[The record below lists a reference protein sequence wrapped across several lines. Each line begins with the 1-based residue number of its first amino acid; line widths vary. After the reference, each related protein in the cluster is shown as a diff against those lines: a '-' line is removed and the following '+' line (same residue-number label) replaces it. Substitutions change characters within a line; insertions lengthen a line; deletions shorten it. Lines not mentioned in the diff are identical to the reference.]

1 MKQPMAP
8 TLSAHLLEEARKF
21 SVYPNTI
28 RRTKAN
34 LKFQRS
40 FDKGMETIAL
50 WRKTFAPRNDRTLE
64 DLFFH
69 DKPLEEFY
77 CRDLLKNVPSIVE
90 RTLKLKY
97 LVLSGIPPSQF
108 VYLVE
113 AANCYIYGL
122 SQAAVALARAA
133 MEESLRDKLALSV
146 GKKAAKALDLEDII
160 KDLGRTKDL
169 SRDRVTRAHNV
180 RISGNKVLHPE
191 P

>member
-1 MKQPMAP
+1 LAGRSYRMPDREVA
-8 TLSAHLLEEARKF
+8 A
-21 SVYPNTI
+21 
-28 RRTKAN
+28 
-34 LKFQRS
+34 QR
-40 FDKGMETIAL
+40 
-50 WRKTFAPRNDRTLE
+50 
-64 DLFFH
+64 
-69 DKPLEEFY
+69 
-77 CRDLLKNVPSIVE
+77 E

-122 SQAAVALARAA
+122 PQAAVALARAA

-169 SRDRVTRAHNV
+169 SRDGVTRAHNV
-180 RISGNKVLHPE
+180 RISGNKVLHPDPE
-191 P
+191 VPQPQVAGAPDGLAAIEDARAVILEVSRRIDYR